1 MADSAASKVP
11 APMGP
16 PTDGQD
22 AVRRRES
29 FSSQNSQTAREYIES
44 QIRLE
49 ADAREILP
57 YSFDSCSKD
66 LGPLRQSL
74 FACLTCN
81 PPPTASSK
89 DDGSYTPAAMCYS
102 CSIACHGEHTL
113 VELFSKRN
121 FVCDCGT
128 TRMPSTSPCTLR
140 NDPKTGT
147 KGVHSEEPHPGNK
160 YNHNFQNK
168 FCGCGED
175 YDPNQER
182 GTMFQ
187 CLGVGTVETGGCGED
202 WWHPECLIGL
212 SRDWYKNAKK
222 EVKKE
227 MKPEDGTAA
236 EGDGDDDD
244 DEETPL
250 PPNFP
255 EEGDFDMFICYK
267 CVDSNPWLKR
277 YAGTTGFLPPV
288 FKEGGLSKPAS
299 SSEPNHAEAEAA
311 NQEPTSTEPSRPI
324 TTDAQSEPVNLK
336 KRKADDDDDDDNVEA
351 EPNSEP
357 AAKRTKD
364 EATSETTP
372 ATANDEVTAQPNNT
386 DTKPSSSTS
395 QFESQQQDQQ
405 PAQPKHTTLPTNP
418 PPESFSLFLTETFRD
433 HLCRCRDCYP
443 HLSAHPQLREEE
455 EAYEPPVSEA
465 GDGDGARSTGTASL
479 LDRGEAALSNI
490 DRVRALEGAMVY
502 SHLRDK
508 VKEFLKPFAESGTAV
523 GADDIKAYFEKLRG
537 DDLHMRAAAAGGS
550 ASSGGG
556 GGGDGDGDG
565 NGNGNG
571 SGGGGGDTRREQ
583 NGFISS
589 GFDTSWIIVIRE
601 WAIYGI

>member
-1 MADSAASKVP
+1 MADPEASKP
-11 APMGP
+11 APSNGP
-16 PTDGQD
+16 PKD
-22 AVRRRES
+22 AQAATNRRES
-29 FSSQNSQTAREYIES
+29 FSSQNSQTARQFIES

-57 YSFDSCSKD
+57 YSFDTCTKA

-81 PPPTASSK
+81 PAPTDSS
-89 DDGSYTPAAMCYS
+89 DDNASYTPAAVCYS
-102 CSIACHGEHTL
+102 CSIACHGEHNL

-140 NDPKTGT
+140 NDPQTGA

-168 FCGCGED
+168 FCGCNED

-212 SRDWYKNAKK
+212 SRDWYQTAKQQEKEKQQDVKAEDAVVAENGDDNKNKQND
-222 EVKKE
+222 E
-227 MKPEDGTAA
+227 P
-236 EGDGDDDD
+236 DDDD

-250 PPNFP
+250 PPGFP

-288 FKEGGLSKPAS
+288 FKEGGLAKPVACEAKPA
-299 SSEPNHAEAEAA
+299 ETTD
-311 NQEPTSTEPSRPI
+311 QEPTTAEPIDP
-324 TTDAQSEPVNLK
+324 TTTTSAQSERTLNSK
-336 KRKADDDDDDDNVEA
+336 KRKADDDDVEPQPTA
-351 EPNSEP
+351 EPSAKRIKDEETSEP
-357 AAKRTKD
+357 TG
-364 EATSETTP
+364 T
-372 ATANDEVTAQPNNT
+372 NT
-386 DTKPSSSTS
+386 DTVTAPSNNAASPSTS
-395 QFESQQQDQQ
+395 SQPQPDQ
-405 PAQPKHTTLPTNP
+405 PTAPKHTTLPTTP
-418 PPESFSLFLTETFRD
+418 PRQTFSLFLTETFRD
-433 HLCRCRDCYP
+433 HFCRCPDCYP
-443 HLSAHPQLREEE
+443 HTLAAHPQLREEE
-455 EAYEPPVSEA
+455 EAYEPPVSED
-465 GDGDGARSTGTASL
+465 GDHHHHHGDGARSTGTGSL

-490 DRVRALEGAMVY
+490 DRVRAIEGAMVY
-502 SHLRDK
+502 NHLRDR

-523 GADDIKAYFEKLRG
+523 SAEDIKAYFEKLRG
-537 DDLHMRAAAAGGS
+537 DDQHIREAAAAGQ
-550 ASSGGG
+550 ASSGDGG
-556 GGGDGDGDG
+556 GGGDGKDGD
-565 NGNGNG
+565 
-571 SGGGGGDTRREQ
+571 SRREQ
-583 NGFISS
+583 NG
-589 GFDTSWIIVIRE
+589 
-601 WAIYGI
+601 Y